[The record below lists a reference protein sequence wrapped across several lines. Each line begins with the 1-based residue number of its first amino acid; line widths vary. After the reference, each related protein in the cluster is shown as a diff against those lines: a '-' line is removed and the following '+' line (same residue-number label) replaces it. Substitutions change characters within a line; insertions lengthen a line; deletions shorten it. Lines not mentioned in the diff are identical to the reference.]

1 MNEIYWLSRLDNL
14 LTVFVAVMVVA
25 VVALII
31 MFFERLIEEWSWDE
45 LKKWIRIP
53 VIAIIL
59 SVIGLLFIPSTN
71 EAFLIWGIGGT
82 IDYIQESDKLRE
94 LPDKCVEALDL
105 WIESITENE

>member
-14 LTVFVAVMVVA
+14 LNVLVAVMVFGI
-25 VVALII
+25 VALVII
-31 MFFERLIEEWSWDE
+31 YFVRLVEEYSWDE
-45 LKKWIRIP
+45 LKKWVRMS

-59 SVIGLLFIPSTN
+59 SAIGLVFIPSTN
-71 EAFLIWGIGGT
+71 EALLIWGVGGT
-82 IDYIQESDKLRE
+82 IDYIQDSDKLRE